1 MGDKSTKWNGL
12 VVKVAFVRLD
22 DQQDFLKWGATKNGL
37 FNDAS
42 KL

>member
-22 DQQDFLKWGATKNGL
+22 DQQDSLKWGATKNGL